1 MKIAVNICY
10 AFLVPNLFAYLKEW
24 KQSGQQYA
32 VCLDQQTEPTA
43 EKAQLMWSAMFACR
57 LKERLITNLTTVKF
71 YAQSNL
77 IPRVM

>member
-43 EKAQLMWSAMFACR
+43 EKAQLM
-57 LKERLITNLTTVKF
+57 
-71 YAQSNL
+71 
-77 IPRVM
+77 